1 MKIGICEDEALFLDL
16 ENQKVNQFF
25 TAIGQAVHI
34 DTFTDGTFLLD
45 KYAKDERY
53 DLLLLD
59 LQMAHSDGMQVAGE
73 IRKYDSFVPIIF
85 VTGVAERAV
94 EGYHVEALDYVLK
107 SQLDTRLDD
116 ALSRFWKKYM
126 GSTMIFETIENET
139 VILTFDR
146 ILWLES
152 EKRGTKIVTTDASY
166 YSAQPIGKIS
176 ALLPPEQFT
185 EIYKSVFVRP
195 QAIKRIG
202 NDYVEMASGDTLP
215 LSRRKKKAVMS
226 LVLELVKGKL

>member
-1 MKIGICEDEALFLDL
+1 MKIGICEDEVLFLDL

-25 TAIGQAVHI
+25 ASVGEAAHI
-34 DTFTDGTFLLD
+34 DSFSDGTLLLE
-45 KYAKDERY
+45 KYARGERY

-59 LQMAHSDGMQVAGE
+59 LQMAHSDGMEVAE
-73 IRKYDSFVPIIF
+73 AVRKYDISVPIIF

-107 SQLDTRLDD
+107 SRMDTRLEE

-126 GSTMIFETIENET
+126 GSTIIIETAENET
-139 VILTFDR
+139 VLLAFDH

-152 EKRGTKIVTTDASY
+152 EKRGTKIVADSATY
-166 YSAQPIGKIS
+166 YSAQPIGKFS

-185 EIYKSVFVRP
+185 EVYKSVFVRLG
-195 QAIKRIG
+195 AIKRVG
-202 NDYVEMASGDTLP
+202 NDYVEMAGGNTLP

>member
-1 MKIGICEDEALFLDL
+1 MKIGICEDDALFLDL

-25 TAIGQAVHI
+25 TAVGETVSI
-34 DTFTDGTFLLD
+34 DSLADGTLLLD
-45 KYAKDERY
+45 KYDKGERY

-59 LQMAHSDGMQVAGE
+59 LQMTHSDGMQVAGE

-107 SQLDTRLDD
+107 SQLDTRLED

-126 GSTMIFETIENET
+126 GSTIAIETLENET
-139 VILTFDR
+139 VILAYDQ

-152 EKRGTKIVTTDASY
+152 EKRGTKIVTGNTSY

-176 ALLPPEQFT
+176 ALLPPEQFA
-185 EIYKSVFVRP
+185 EIYKSVFVRL

-202 NDYVEMASGDTLP
+202 NDYVEMVSGDTLP